1 MYIYIYIKCVYIY
14 VIVCIFL
21 NGAASCDW
29 WNIGTIWYRLLVCFP
44 TMYCSGVA
52 TEWRRDSDQ
61 LPKRWHSSSMTRNC
75 YHHHSVHGKP
85 NGILLTAMLSCPAFW
100 PFHWGCQQCW
110 QHLYEPGPATVFPAL
125 QEARKWV
132 NQSKRQRVHRIW
144 NQIQLLPIIGF
155 QLMTVNDLGWA
166 WNFPISGL
174 HQYPV
179 ANWSVSSWAVVWWC
193 ARIHF
198 QLLVFAASSWPIF
211 PRMLVSARTCNN
223 KADSEEAISWLYIRF
238 RMYCKQNCRDVQHA
252 CLRSARNGASMM
264 TTQAC

>member
-1 MYIYIYIKCVYIY
+1 M
-14 VIVCIFL
+14 
-21 NGAASCDW
+21 
-29 WNIGTIWYRLLVCFP
+29 
-44 TMYCSGVA
+44 
-52 TEWRRDSDQ
+52 WRRPATGETLVPFGTVFWYVSLQCIVQGLLQNDE
-61 LPKRWHSSSMTRNC
+61 
-75 YHHHSVHGKP
+75 
-85 NGILLTAMLSCPAFW
+85 GILINSPSAGTAHLWHVITTTIIQFMENLMEFYSQWCYPVQ
-100 PFHWGCQQCW
+100 PFGPFTEVVNNAGNTCMS
-110 QHLYEPGPATVFPAL
+110 LAPATVFPAL

-179 ANWSVSSWAVVWWC
+179 ANWSVSSWAVGWWC

-198 QLLVFAASSWPIF
+198 QLLVFAATSWPIF
-211 PRMLVSARTCNN
+211 PRMLVSARTCNS